1 MFETKLLGLFIN
13 MIHVAVYDISVYIRQ
28 IDIPVDNFRDAFRTL

>member
-13 MIHVAVYDISVYIRQ
+13 MIHVAVYTSVYIRQ
-28 IDIPVDNFRDAFRTL
+28 IDIPIDNFRDAFRTL